1 MVGSQGLVS
10 ARAIELLILELRGR
24 RVLLDADLARMYGV
38 ETRALIQAV
47 QRNAGR
53 FPGDF
58 MFQLSA
64 EEWAHLRPESPVG
77 RGGRRTSPYAFTQEG
92 VAMLSSV
99 LRSERAVAVNVEIM
113 RAFVRMREMLRSHED
128 LVRRLDD
135 LEAKYDSQFSA
146 VFDAI
151 RQLMLPP
158 VPKKNPIGFTPPERR
173 EP

>member
-1 MVGSQGLVS
+1 MVESQGLVP
-10 ARAIELLILELRGR
+10 ARSIELLIQELRGQ
-24 RVLLDADLARMYGV
+24 RVLLDANLARMYGV

-47 QRNAGR
+47 QRNAAR
-53 FPGDF
+53 FPDDF
-58 MFQLSA
+58 MFQLSPD
-64 EEWAHLRPESPVG
+64 EWAHLRLGSRVG
-77 RGGRRTSPYAFTQEG
+77 RGGRRTPPYAFTQEG

-99 LRSERAVAVNVEIM
+99 LRSERAVAVNVEVM

-128 LVRRLDD
+128 LVLRLDN

-158 VPKKNPIGFTPPERR
+158 ARKKNPLGFTPPEPR